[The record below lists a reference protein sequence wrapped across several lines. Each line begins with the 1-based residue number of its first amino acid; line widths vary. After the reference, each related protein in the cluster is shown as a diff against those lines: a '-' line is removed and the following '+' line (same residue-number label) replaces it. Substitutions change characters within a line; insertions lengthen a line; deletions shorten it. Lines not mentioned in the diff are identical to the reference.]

1 MYRKVIHS
9 AENIGMLKQELTA
22 FRARVTADK
31 LHRLGIGE
39 AEMASVIN
47 SEEYIPADAKG
58 L

>member
-47 SEEYIPADAKG
+47 SEKYIPADAKG
-58 L
+58 

>member
-47 SEEYIPADAKG
+47 SEDFIPAEAKG